1 MAGCRTIQKTPRAE
15 AVKRP
20 TKSRLISSRRR
31 WRSAVMSSPP
41 GRGTAGCLQS
51 GRTLLFN
58 GIKVNETRMNRP
70 AQLELVGRKIRQLR
84 RQRKLTQVDLA
95 EKIGI
100 HQSDLSRMEQG
111 EYKVGLDTLLKILQ
125 TFDLT
130 IGDFFEEHDEAELL
144 FTKFRSLSANAQKEV
159 ESFIE
164 FKRRQELD
172 TWDDEG
178 GDGGG
183 DA

>member
-1 MAGCRTIQKTPRAE
+1 
-15 AVKRP
+15 
-20 TKSRLISSRRR
+20 
-31 WRSAVMSSPP
+31 
-41 GRGTAGCLQS
+41 
-51 GRTLLFN
+51 
-58 GIKVNETRMNRP
+58 MNRP

-84 RQRKLTQVDLA
+84 RQRKLTQVELA

-125 TFDLT
+125 CFDLS
-130 IGDFFEEHDEAELL
+130 IGDFFDENNRANTVLD
-144 FTKFRSLSANAQKEV
+144 KFRSLSPNAQKEV

-164 FKRRQELD
+164 FKRAQEGEGEFD
-172 TWDDEG
+172 GVEG
-178 GDGGG
+178 GDA

>member
-1 MAGCRTIQKTPRAE
+1 M
-15 AVKRP
+15 
-20 TKSRLISSRRR
+20 LIDS
-31 WRSAVMSSPP
+31 
-41 GRGTAGCLQS
+41 
-51 GRTLLFN
+51 TLLFN
-58 GIKVNETRMNRP
+58 SIKVNEDDMNRP

-84 RQRKLTQVDLA
+84 RQRKLTQVELA

-125 TFDLT
+125 CFDLS
-130 IGDFFEEHDEAELL
+130 IGDFFDENNRADTVLD
-144 FTKFRSLSANAQKEV
+144 KYRSLSPVAQKEV

-164 FKRRQELD
+164 FKRAQENGD
-172 TWDDEG
+172 ADGVEG
-178 GDGGG
+178 GDA

>member
-1 MAGCRTIQKTPRAE
+1 
-15 AVKRP
+15 
-20 TKSRLISSRRR
+20 
-31 WRSAVMSSPP
+31 
-41 GRGTAGCLQS
+41 
-51 GRTLLFN
+51 
-58 GIKVNETRMNRP
+58 MNRP

-84 RQRKLTQVDLA
+84 RQRKLTQVELA

-125 TFDLT
+125 CFDLS
-130 IGDFFEEHDEAELL
+130 IGDFFDETGRTNSVLE
-144 FTKFRSLSANAQKEV
+144 KYRSLSLNAQKEV

-164 FKRRQELD
+164 FKRAQED
-172 TWDDEG
+172 SGEFDGGEG
-178 GDGGG
+178 GV

>member
-1 MAGCRTIQKTPRAE
+1 
-15 AVKRP
+15 
-20 TKSRLISSRRR
+20 
-31 WRSAVMSSPP
+31 
-41 GRGTAGCLQS
+41 
-51 GRTLLFN
+51 
-58 GIKVNETRMNRP
+58 MNKP

-84 RQRKLTQVDLA
+84 RQRKLTQVELA
-95 EKIGI
+95 EKIGV

-130 IGDFFEEHDEAELL
+130 IGDFFDDDNRTQAMYEKIK
-144 FTKFRSLSANAQKEV
+144 TLSPSAQREV

-164 FKRRQELD
+164 FKRRQEQD
-172 TWDDEG
+172 EFWDPEG
-178 GDGGG
+178 GEGDG